1 MLQKWEYTCISHQMQ
16 DLVYITTVK
25 IQCTCIIAMS
35 IVVVVGDRN
44 DPYNQCNER
53 DNSTDHGKDS
63 EDY

>member
-1 MLQKWEYTCISHQMQ
+1 MQ

-35 IVVVVGDRN
+35 VTSDV
-44 DPYNQCNER
+44 YNQCNDG
-53 DNSTDHGKDS
+53 DNSTDYGKDS